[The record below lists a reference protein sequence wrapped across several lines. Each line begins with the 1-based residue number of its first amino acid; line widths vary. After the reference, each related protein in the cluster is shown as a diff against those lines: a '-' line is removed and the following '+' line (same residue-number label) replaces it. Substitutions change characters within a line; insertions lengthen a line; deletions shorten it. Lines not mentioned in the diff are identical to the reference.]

1 MSLKLELSP
10 RRRIEAERLD
20 VLGERITEP
29 DGYDHHWVAY
39 LHSAA
44 WAAAALLMVF
54 VVPFWSGRFEPVLVG
69 FVMAGVAAWLHA
81 RAHLDRFVVT
91 DMRIFRT
98 NGVLNQHT
106 AAMSLSRIVDFTLE
120 QPLLGQVLGYGHF
133 VFENAAQDQGLREI
147 RYIPRAPSIHKRIQV
162 LVFRAGGGPAKHK
175 QGGEAM
181 REHRPVDMDDATGEI
196 PVVP

>member
-20 VLGERITEP
+20 VLGEHITEP

-44 WAAAALLMVF
+44 WGAAALLMVF

-147 RYIPRAPSIHKRIQV
+147 RYIPRAPAIHKRIQV

-175 QGGEAM
+175 QGGEGV

>member
-29 DGYDHHWVAY
+29 DGYGHHWVAY

-44 WAAAALLMVF
+44 WAAVALLMVF
-54 VVPFWSGRFEPVLVG
+54 AVPFWSGRLEPVLVG
-69 FVMAGVAAWLHA
+69 LVMSGVAAWLHA

-147 RYIPRAPSIHKRIQV
+147 RYIPRAPAIHKRIQV

-175 QGGEAM
+175 QGGEGV